1 MCDLNE
7 SQIDELLFLKID
19 IDVSYEE
26 LDYAYVNK
34 ELLIVDVTLK
44 LPYEQRSTIFGDPLI
59 ANAMLDR
66 LLHHSHIVSIVGPSY
81 RIKDVMDSFEN

>member
-59 ANAMLDR
+59 ANSILDQ
-66 LLHHSHIVSIVGPSY
+66 LLHLSHIVSIGLSY

>member
-44 LPYEQRSTIFGDPLI
+44 LPYE
-59 ANAMLDR
+59 
-66 LLHHSHIVSIVGPSY
+66 
-81 RIKDVMDSFEN
+81 

>member
-44 LPYEQRSTIFGDPLI
+44 FPYEQRSTIFGDPLI
-59 ANAMLDR
+59 ANSILDQ
-66 LLHHSHIVSIVGPSY
+66 LLHLSHIVSIGPSY

>member
-59 ANAMLDR
+59 ANSILDQ
-66 LLHHSHIVSIVGPSY
+66 LLHLSHIVSIGSSY